1 MEKRRPKNF
10 KDPIEVRIAFF
21 GFETIRWRLI
31 AVKAVELTESFV
43 LTGYG
48 SRNSKRDNSY
58 GHPKNRYPQ
67 GATFAVQDA
76 TFGQKAET
84 APFDFEKWVQGFEVE
99 QYHAEPLSR
108 EGKSKT
114 SNGDAVLT

>member
-1 MEKRRPKNF
+1 MEKRGPKNF

-21 GFETIRWRLI
+21 WFKTIRWRLT

-58 GHPKNRYPQ
+58 GRPKNRYPQ

-76 TFGQKAET
+76 TFIQKAET
-84 APFDFEKWVQGFEVE
+84 TPIDF
-99 QYHAEPLSR
+99 
-108 EGKSKT
+108 
-114 SNGDAVLT
+114 

>member
-21 GFETIRWRLI
+21 AFETICLQLT
-31 AVKAVELTESFV
+31 AVKAVELIESFV
-43 LTGYG
+43 FTGYG

-58 GHPKNRYPQ
+58 GRPKNRYPQ
-67 GATFAVQDA
+67 GATFVVQGA
-76 TFGQKAET
+76 TFVQKAET
-84 APFDFEKWVQGFEVE
+84 APFDFLKWVQGFEME
-99 QYHAEPLSR
+99 QYHGEPLSR

-114 SNGDAVLT
+114 SNGDPVLT